1 MPVHGAPS
9 AGRNRLVLGAV
20 FLGLLCAGV
29 EMGLGP
35 LVARPALRNLL
46 YPGIEQLAAPQEAT
60 IGGWFAGYLCGFL
73 LGGAAGGVLFGRLA
87 DRSGRVRA
95 MGASI
100 LCYAIFTGLGWF
112 ARSPGDL
119 LALRFL
125 ASLGIGGM
133 WPSGVALVSEAWP
146 DTARPTVAGIIGTAA
161 NVGILV
167 MAVLGQQAG
176 ITPESWRWAF
186 LVGGLPVALGVFV
199 LARLPESPAWLAER
213 ARPDGPVRAPVREIL
228 RGGLLGR
235 TLIGIGL
242 ATVPLV
248 GAWGSSKWLLP
259 WADQAGGDQ
268 ALAQAV
274 WAAGAVIGGGLGGWV
289 ADRLGR
295 RTAYFLMCIA
305 TFTITLGIYRGL
317 EPTAAGFLP
326 AIFALG
332 LVGTL
337 FFGWLPLYLPELFP
351 TRVRATGAGATF
363 NLGRVVAA
371 GGVLAS
377 GWLMTLFDGDYA
389 RVGEVCAWVYL
400 AGMLLVLFAPDP
412 RPRAGTP
419 LPETA
424 AAGGDQP
431 ATA

>member
-1 MPVHGAPS
+1 MTAVGGVS
-9 AGRNRLVLGAV
+9 SSGRHRLVLAAV
-20 FLGLLCAGV
+20 FLGLMCAGV

-35 LVARPALRNLL
+35 LVARPALRSLL
-46 YPGIEQLAAPQEAT
+46 HPGIEQLSAAEEAT
-60 IGGWFAGYLCGFL
+60 IGGWFAGYLCAFL

-100 LCYAIFTGLGWF
+100 LCYSIFTGLGWF

-119 LALRFL
+119 LALRFV

-167 MAVLGQQAG
+167 MALLGRQAG
-176 ITPESWRWAF
+176 ITPESWRWAL
-186 LVGGLPVALGVFV
+186 LVGATPVVLGVAV
-199 LARLPESPAWLAER
+199 LALVPESPAWLAER
-213 ARPDGPVRAPVREIL
+213 ARPGGPVQAPVREIL

-259 WADQAGGDQ
+259 WADRAGGDQ
-268 ALAQAV
+268 ALVQAV

-295 RTAYFLMCIA
+295 RTAYFLMCVA
-305 TFTITLGIYRGL
+305 TFSITLGIYRGL

-351 TRVRATGAGATF
+351 TRVRATGSGTAF

-371 GGVLAS
+371 VGVLAS
-377 GWLMTLFDGDYA
+377 GSLMTLFEGDYA
-389 RVGEVCAWVYL
+389 RVGEICAWVYL
-400 AGMLLVLFAPDP
+400 VGMLLVLVAPDT
-412 RPRAGTP
+412 RPTAGRS
-419 LPETA
+419 LPAGA
-424 AAGGDQP
+424 AAGDKP

>member
-1 MPVHGAPS
+1 MTTFRGLPS
-9 AGRNRLVLGAV
+9 AWRHRLVLGAA
-20 FLGLLCAGV
+20 FLGWMCAGV

-35 LVARPALRNLL
+35 LVARPALRSLL
-46 YPGIEQLAAPQEAT
+46 HPGIAELSPAQEAT
-60 IGGWFAGYLCGFL
+60 IGGWFAGYLCAFL
-73 LGGAAGGVLFGRLA
+73 LGAAAGGVIFGRLA

-95 MGASI
+95 MGTSI
-100 LCYAIFTGLGWF
+100 LCYSIFTGLGWL

-119 LALRFL
+119 LALRFI

-133 WPSGVALVSEAWP
+133 WPAGVALVSEAWP
-146 DTARPTVAGIIGTAA
+146 DTARPTVAGIIGMAA

-167 MAVLGQQAG
+167 MALLGRQAG
-176 ITPESWRWAF
+176 ITPESWRWVL
-186 LVGGLPVALGVFV
+186 LVGATPAVLGMLV
-199 LARLPESPAWLAER
+199 LAVVPESPAWLAER
-213 ARPDGPVRAPVREIL
+213 ARPGGAVQAPVREIL
-228 RGGLLGR
+228 RGGLLPR
-235 TLIGIGL
+235 TLVGIGL

-274 WAAGAVIGGGLGGWV
+274 WAGGAVLGGSLGGWV

-295 RTAYFLMCIA
+295 RTAYFLMCVV
-305 TFTITLGIYRGL
+305 TLGITVGIYRGL

-351 TRVRATGAGATF
+351 TRVRATGSGTAF
-363 NLGRVVAA
+363 NMGRVVAA
-371 GGVLAS
+371 LGVLAS

-389 RVGEVCAWVYL
+389 RVGEVCAWVYV
-400 AGMLLVLFAPDP
+400 AGMLLVLVAPDT
-412 RPRAGTP
+412 RPGGGEP
-419 LPETA
+419 A
-424 AAGGDQP
+424 AVGVADRP